1 MMQKLALYNV
11 GQMADIK
18 IINQYKF
25 KINFMKYLLFLVVSF
40 FQTGLLQAQDIQV
53 CTKVYVKIFS
63 EAPLENIEAVSEKG
77 VSAINP
83 VENTLYFAVPV
94 RTLDFEKDLMEEH
107 FNENY
112 MESEKYPNAI
122 YNGTFSSDVDWTTPG
137 EYDVT
142 VEGTFE
148 VHGVEQQRTDAGK
161 IVIDEDG
168 NITANALFKVAC
180 ADHKIKIPK
189 LVVKNIAEE
198 IEVTI
203 KGSYAPKK

>member
-1 MMQKLALYNV
+1 
-11 GQMADIK
+11 
-18 IINQYKF
+18 
-25 KINFMKYLLFLVVSF
+25 MKYLLLTVIGFA
-40 FQTGLLQAQDIQV
+40 QIGLLQAQDIQI
-53 CTKVYVKIFS
+53 CKDVYVKIYS

-83 VENTLYFAVPV
+83 AENTLYFEVPM
-94 RTLDFEKDLMEEH
+94 RSLDFEKDLMEEH

-112 MESEKYPNAI
+112 MESEKYPTAK
-122 YNGTFSSDVDWTTPG
+122 YNGTFSSDVDWATAG
-137 EYDVT
+137 EYEVT

-189 LVVKNIAEE
+189 LVIKNIAEE
-198 IEVTI
+198 IEITV
-203 KGSYAPKK
+203 KGKYTPLSK

>member
-1 MMQKLALYNV
+1 
-11 GQMADIK
+11 
-18 IINQYKF
+18 
-25 KINFMKYLLFLVVSF
+25 MKYFLILIVVIS
-40 FQTGLLQAQDIQV
+40 QLSLLQAQDIQV
-53 CTKVYVKIFS
+53 CKDVYVKIYS

-83 VENTLYFAVPV
+83 AENTLYFAVPI

-112 MESEKYPNAI
+112 MESEKYPNAV
-122 YNGTFSSDVDWTTPG
+122 YNGTFSSTVDWSTPG
-137 EYDVT
+137 EYEVT
-142 VEGTFE
+142 VEGTFD
-148 VHGVEQQRTDAGK
+148 VHGVEQKRTDTGK

-168 NITANALFKVAC
+168 NITANAMFTVAC

-198 IEVTI
+198 IEITL
-203 KGSYAPKK
+203 KGTYAPPSK

>member
-1 MMQKLALYNV
+1 
-11 GQMADIK
+11 
-18 IINQYKF
+18 
-25 KINFMKYLLFLVVSF
+25 MKYLLLIVVSLA
-40 FQTGLLQAQDIQV
+40 QIGLLQAQDIKV
-53 CTKVYVKIFS
+53 CKEVYVKIYS

-83 VENTLYFAVPV
+83 AENTLYFAVPM

-112 MESEKYPNAI
+112 MESEKYPNAV
-122 YNGTFSSDVDWTTPG
+122 YNGTFSSDVDWSTPG
-137 EYDVT
+137 EYEVT

-148 VHGVEQQRTDAGK
+148 VHGVEQKRTDTGK
-161 IVIDEDG
+161 IIIDEDG
-168 NITANALFKVAC
+168 NITANAMFTVAC

-198 IEVTI
+198 IEITL
-203 KGSYAPKK
+203 KATYATPSK